1 MSIPKRAGARTR
13 RPESRQSACAGP
25 TQALVLATRVQLP
38 SIPDQDA
45 YRDFPMTFRLL
56 LANIAAGLIGYLRWT
71 QMVPMLVAWTFAW
84 GALAA
89 FLFANFQ
96 AEGLRAVTGVLELWE
111 RHAWLPRLD
120 GRDLR
125 GPGDGVQVETDDVR
139 AFALKAWGLVSLVL
153 YLAELVLHHV
163 RGPRKPRSWARSM
176 RIVALLGAATFTAY
190 IVAWL
195 ASAVTFHGSA
205 LRWVFTFAFLSLLP
219 VLFSVY
225 SLTMKHV
232 LERLGE
238 RVVELGSVPSRPG

>member
-1 MSIPKRAGARTR
+1 
-13 RPESRQSACAGP
+13 
-25 TQALVLATRVQLP
+25 
-38 SIPDQDA
+38 
-45 YRDFPMTFRLL
+45 MTFRLL
-56 LANIAAGLIGYLRWT
+56 LANIGAGLIGYLRWT
-71 QMVPMLVAWTFAW
+71 QIVPMLVAWTFAW

-96 AEGLRAVTGVLELWE
+96 AEGMPAVTGVLELWE

-125 GPGDGVQVETDDVR
+125 GPGDGVEVDPADVR
-139 AFALKAWGLVSLVL
+139 AFALKAWGLVSLAL

-163 RGPRKPRSWARSM
+163 RGPRKPRSWARLM
-176 RIVALLGAATFTAY
+176 RIVALLGAATFAAY

-225 SLTMKHV
+225 SLTAKVV
-232 LERLGE
+232 LDRLGE
-238 RVVELGSVPSRPG
+238 RVVELGAGPSRPG

>member
-1 MSIPKRAGARTR
+1 MDRHGLSHRDRLGRCREGLP
-13 RPESRQSACAGP
+13 
-25 TQALVLATRVQLP
+25 LVLATRVQLT
-38 SIPDQDA
+38 SILVQDA
-45 YRDFPMTFRLL
+45 YRDIHMTFRLP

-71 QMVPMLVAWTFAW
+71 QVVPMLVAWTFAW

-96 AEGLRAVTGVLELWE
+96 AEGMPAVTGVLELWE

-163 RGPRKPRSWARSM
+163 RGPRQPRSWARLM
-176 RIVALLGAATFTAY
+176 RIVALLGAATFGAY
-190 IVAWL
+190 LVAWL
-195 ASAVTFHGSA
+195 ASDVTFHGPA

-225 SLTMKHV
+225 SLTAKVV
-232 LERLGE
+232 LDRLAE
-238 RVVELGSVPSRPG
+238 RVVELGSGPSRPG